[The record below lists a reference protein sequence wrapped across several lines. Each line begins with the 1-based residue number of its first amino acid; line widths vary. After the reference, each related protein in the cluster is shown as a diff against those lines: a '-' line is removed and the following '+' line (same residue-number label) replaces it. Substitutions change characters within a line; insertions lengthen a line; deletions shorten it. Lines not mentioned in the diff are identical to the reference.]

1 MFRPA
6 EEWRGVSVEWRG
18 RGECVGVKWR
28 GRGECV
34 RSRTQAGQSG
44 GRRSFWGCCTP
55 DNGVQ
60 LFGDMIHA

>member
-6 EEWRGVSVEWRG
+6 EEWRGVDEEWRG
-18 RGECVGVKWR
+18 R

-44 GRRSFWGCCTP
+44 GRRSFWWCSTP
-55 DNGVQ
+55 DDGVQ
-60 LFGDMIHA
+60 LLGDMIYV